1 MTNIK
6 FENFEREC
14 LDEIF
19 DEVAPF
25 SQMEKNEKYF
35 LNGAVRYLK
44 PKNILE
50 VGIAYGGGSSIIL
63 NAIKDI
69 EDAHLT
75 SVDYCEKCYDKSID
89 KTSGFIVEEK
99 FSHLKDKWT
108 RYLGGDV
115 SKFIE
120 RIRGGYDLLVL
131 DTAHIHPWETLNFL
145 CVLPFM
151 KKDSWVVLHDISVQ
165 LYKYREEDLA
175 CRYLFGHVVSDEKLT
190 PAPDFDPYF
199 SNIGAFKITDDT
211 RKYIGNLFE
220 SLLIPWQALPFFYD
234 KIYFPYATPMLE
246 EDLNDIRKIISKY
259 YPEHKEFFE
268 HAIEAQKTIIKHKI
282 EQRTGLKAAIK
293 RNFPYLT
300 RPLRS
305 IHVALDNLMRR

>member
-1 MTNIK
+1 
-6 FENFEREC
+6 
-14 LDEIF
+14 
-19 DEVAPF
+19 
-25 SQMEKNEKYF
+25 
-35 LNGAVRYLK
+35 
-44 PKNILE
+44 
-50 VGIAYGGGSSIIL
+50 
-63 NAIKDI
+63 
-69 EDAHLT
+69 
-75 SVDYCEKCYDKSID
+75 
-89 KTSGFIVEEK
+89 
-99 FSHLKDKWT
+99 
-108 RYLGGDV
+108 
-115 SKFIE
+115 
-120 RIRGGYDLLVL
+120 
-131 DTAHIHPWETLNFL
+131 
-145 CVLPFM
+145 M

-246 EDLNDIRKIISKY
+246 EDLNDIWKIISKY
-259 YPEHKEFFE
+259 YPERKEFFE